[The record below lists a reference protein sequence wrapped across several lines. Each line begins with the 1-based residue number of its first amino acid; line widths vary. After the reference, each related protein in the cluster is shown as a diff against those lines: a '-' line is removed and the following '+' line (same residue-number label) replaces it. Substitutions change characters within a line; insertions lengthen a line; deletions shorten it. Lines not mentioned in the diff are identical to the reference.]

1 VSKYGFWVDVSNRKF
16 DDVGWIH
23 ALPIGKYEHPV
34 YGELEF
40 TPEKVNDF
48 ALSVKNRVRGI
59 DPDIDYDHKA
69 TDGKAAG
76 WVKDAKVEG
85 DGLHL
90 QVEWTKAASEAI
102 KNGEYK
108 YFSPEFDDEW
118 TDGKGQKHTNVLF
131 GGALTNR
138 PFLKDLLPVNLS
150 ELAAQGGN
158 VPPTPPTPTPSPAP
172 TSSGP
177 VGSPPNQGPAQL
189 SDEAIN
195 KLLAEHPLIKQLQE
209 QVQST
214 TTKLAEAE
222 RATKLA
228 ETRGR
233 LKALTASQ
241 GGKKFVLP
249 PSVIDAIAEG
259 TVAGDPVKMSEAF
272 VGALEQLTKTG
283 YVELGERGK
292 MSGGAAGQ
300 EKDSTTQL
308 NELVLQTRANHF
320 KVTGKQLGYADAVR
334 AVAGANP
341 ELYLEHRADSY
352 AGKEDS

>member
-1 VSKYGFWVDVSNRKF
+1 VNKYGFWVDVANKQFGDQS
-16 DDVGWIH
+16 WIH

-34 YGELEF
+34 YGAMEF
-40 TPEKVNDF
+40 TPEKISNF
-48 ALSVKNRVRGI
+48 ATSVKTKVRGI

-102 KNGEYK
+102 KNGEYR

-118 TDGKGQKHTNVLF
+118 TDGQGVKHNDVLF

-150 ELAAQGGN
+150 EITTHKGDK
-158 VPPTPPTPTPSPAP
+158 VPTPPTPAPTPSAP
-172 TSSGP
+172 VTPP
-177 VGSPPNQGPAQL
+177 VVPSAGGSAQL
-189 SDEAIN
+189 DEAAIN
-195 KLLAEHPLIKQLQE
+195 KLLSEHPLLKQLQE
-209 QVQST
+209 QVNSAN
-214 TTKLAEAE
+214 TKLAEAE

-233 LKALTASQ
+233 LKALQANQ
-241 GGKKFVLP
+241 GGRKYVLP
-249 PSVIDAIAEG
+249 PSVIDSIAQG

-272 VGALEQLTKTG
+272 VGSLETLAKVG
-283 YVELGERGK
+283 FVELGERGK
-292 MSGGAAGQ
+292 MGRGGAGQ
-300 EKDSTTQL
+300 EKDATTQL
-308 NELVLQTRANHF
+308 NELVLQTRTNHF
-320 KVTGKQLGYADAVR
+320 KTTGKQLSYSEAVR
-334 AVAGANP
+334 AVTRANP

-352 AGKEDS
+352 AGKEES